1 MPLQRTP
8 VMDGASGLQYSGRV
22 YTNDFPKM
30 SQDICKGV
38 SVSLKQVSD
47 VMPGG
52 ISTTT
57 LAVDNTT
64 GRVSQAA
71 LHSYVE
77 NLIGTGKIP
86 GKMATFDEQMN
97 RDKAFYAA
105 VQSEYCFYESRY
117 KVALQHFLELAANLQ
132 GADQKMLQ
140 TALNTTIALNQRLNS
155 LLEIINYVG
164 NSRAKSVNAR
174 GPEIDVANQSLQERL
189 SVLRSQ
195 QEMLTT
201 DSGRIRTQEEMMR
214 YSAEKSRAMNIQI
227 MFFVALNVIAIGTVF
242 TVYKSMPSA

>member
-1 MPLQRTP
+1 
-8 VMDGASGLQYSGRV
+8 MDGASGLQYSGRV
-22 YTNDFPKM
+22 YTNQFAKL

-38 SVSLKQVSD
+38 SVSIKQVTD

-57 LAVDNTT
+57 LTVDNTT
-64 GRVSQAA
+64 GRVSASA
-71 LHSYVE
+71 LQSYVE

-86 GKMATFDEQMN
+86 GKMASFDEQMT

-117 KVALQHFLELAANLQ
+117 KVALQHFLQMAANLQ
-132 GADQKMLQ
+132 GADQKVLQ
-140 TALNTTIALNQRLNS
+140 SALNTTIALNQRLNS

-164 NSRAKSVNAR
+164 NSRASSVNTR
-174 GPEIDVANQSLQERL
+174 GPEIDAANQELQQRL

-201 DSGRIRTQEEMMR
+201 DAGRIRTQEEMMR

-227 MFFVALNVIAIGTVF
+227 MFFVALNVIALGTVF
-242 TVYKSMPSA
+242 TVYKAMPSS